1 MTLTFDNAQF
11 ENLMKLAYL
20 GNWIINANR
29 TEIFEEYEQVLQ
41 IILSH
46 AAEAGFAASVERDEG
61 SNEYYPSGEF
71 EDYLQSFV
79 GEYDEENFWDELVE
93 RLAER
98 DIEEKYDTAKIE
110 AMPATS
116 RIELWEKFEERYLA
130 EFEKNGLSRLRIA
143 ADGK

>member
-1 MTLTFDNAQF
+1 
-11 ENLMKLAYL
+11 MKLAYL

-29 TEIFEEYEQVLQ
+29 TEIYEEYEQVLQ
-41 IILSH
+41 MILSR
-46 AAEAGFAASVERDEG
+46 AEEAGFANSVEKDEE
-61 SNEYYPSGEF
+61 SDEYYPTGEF

-110 AMPATS
+110 AMPAAS

-143 ADGK
+143 DNGR